1 MPPPGPSAAPGQPA
15 ELPQRSRSPRTR
27 RAGRGLAGP
36 VRDSGGAR
44 SDAVAA
50 WRKCY
55 CRLGAAAIQVAGA
68 GEPGRPGS
76 RVWHGVQLSC
86 IGSLRAT
93 RVSQAYAQHLPSM
106 PVPDSTSLSPQ
117 QRTAAAALLAAASPL
132 ADELGQIFVTNG
144 HELALVGGVVR
155 DAFLRRSSGDIDLAT
170 DAPPQRI
177 IEITEGWPD
186 QVWTI
191 GIEFGTVGMRKG
203 STIFEI
209 TTYRSERYERRSRR
223 PEVTY
228 GESLSEDL
236 SRRDFTINAMAAQ
249 LPGYELVD
257 PFGGLRDLKDKTLR
271 TPGEPENSLNDDPLR
286 ILRAARFAA
295 QLGFGVTPEL
305 SAAMTELAPK
315 LAASQKIVSAE
326 RISAELGKLMLA
338 PAPQGP
344 SRGIALLVDTRVA
357 EQILPEI
364 PRLRLERDEHYRHK
378 DVYQHS
384 LTVLEQA
391 IALEP
396 RYGLQ
401 PDLVLRLAALLHDI
415 GKPQTRSRLPGGR
428 VAFHHHEV
436 VGAKLA
442 AKRLSALRFP
452 ADVVADVARLI
463 ELHLRFH
470 GYGAGEWTD
479 SAVRR
484 YVRDAGPLLTRLH
497 ALTRA
502 DCTTR
507 NQAKARRLAR
517 SYDDLEQRIA
527 ELAEREGLASI
538 RPDLDGHQ
546 IMRLLGV
553 RQGPLVGKARAYLL
567 ELRMEHGPLGRERA
581 AHELLR
587 WAAARG
593 LSGPDPAPPE
603 T

>member
-1 MPPPGPSAAPGQPA
+1 M
-15 ELPQRSRSPRTR
+15 
-27 RAGRGLAGP
+27 
-36 VRDSGGAR
+36 
-44 SDAVAA
+44 AA

-55 CRLGAAAIQVAGA
+55 CRPTGTVTQLTRA
-68 GEPGRPGS
+68 EESGRPGS
-76 RVWHGVQLSC
+76 RAWHGLRMSC

-106 PVPDSTSLSPQ
+106 PVPDSTPLSPQ
-117 QRTAAAALLAAASPL
+117 QRTAAAALLAAASVL
-132 ADELGQIFVTNG
+132 ADELGQIFVKNG
-144 HELALVGGVVR
+144 HQLALVGGAVR
-155 DAFLRRSSGDIDLAT
+155 DVFLGRQSGDIDLAT
-170 DAPPQRI
+170 DAPPPRI

-191 GIEFGTVGMRKG
+191 GIDFGTVGMRKG

-209 TTYRSERYERRSRR
+209 TTYRSEQYARRSRK

-228 GESLSEDL
+228 GESLEADL
-236 SRRDFTINAMAAQ
+236 SRRDFTVNAMAAR

-257 PFGGLRDLKDKTLR
+257 PFGGLRDLQEKTLR
-271 TPGEPENSLNDDPLR
+271 TPGKPEKSLNDDPLR

-295 QLGFGVTPEL
+295 QLGFAVAPEL
-305 SAAMTELAPK
+305 AEAMTELAPELSAQEK
-315 LAASQKIVSAE
+315 PVSAE
-326 RISAELGKLMLA
+326 RISAELAKLMLA

-364 PRLRLERDEHYRHK
+364 PRLRLERDEHFRHK

-384 LTVLEQA
+384 LTVLEQS

-452 ADVVADVARLI
+452 ADVVADVARLV

-470 GYGAGEWTD
+470 GYGTGEWTD

-484 YVRDAGPLLTRLH
+484 YVRDAGPLLSRLH

-507 NQAKARRLAR
+507 NQAKAQRLAR
-517 SYDDLEQRIA
+517 SYDSLEERIA
-527 ELAEREGLASI
+527 VLDEREELASI

-546 IMRLLGV
+546 IMRVLGI
-553 RQGPLVGKARAYLL
+553 GPGPQVGRAYAHLL
-567 ELRMEHGPLGRERA
+567 ELRLEHGPLGTERA
-581 AHELLR
+581 THELLA
-587 WAAARG
+587 WAAADELG
-593 LSGPDPAPPE
+593 GPAAPPPPAG
-603 T
+603 